1 MNDDFALQGG
11 HSNEVDPEEL
21 DTSEKGVARRFKEQA
36 RRASIRR
43 SLKRM
48 ASFFELP
55 VPGYLWSRPQVLFFG
70 ESTTPISELARHL
83 P

>member
-11 HSNEVDPEEL
+11 HVNEVDPEEL
-21 DTSEKGVARRFKEQA
+21 DASEEGVARRLKEQV

-43 SLKRM
+43 SLERM
-48 ASFFELP
+48 TLYFKLP
-55 VPGYLWSRPQVLFFG
+55 APGYLWSRPQVLIFG
-70 ESTTPISELARHL
+70 GSTTCISELTRHL